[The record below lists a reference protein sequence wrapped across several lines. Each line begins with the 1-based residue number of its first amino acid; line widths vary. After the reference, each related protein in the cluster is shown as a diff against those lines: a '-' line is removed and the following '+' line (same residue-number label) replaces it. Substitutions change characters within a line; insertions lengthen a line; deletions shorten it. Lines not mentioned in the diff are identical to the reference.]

1 VCSSR
6 GLLTGLA
13 WACCSRG
20 IRHAWCGLVV
30 VFTHALRGIVVLAVS
45 VSSQSLTRLVWARC
59 SRGILH
65 AWHGLI
71 AVFSHALRGFVVLL
85 RGGGRSAGL
94 QVERGR
100 SVERDNIP
108 FRSNAR

>member
-1 VCSSR
+1 V
-6 GLLTGLA
+6 A
-13 WACCSRG
+13 
-20 IRHAWCGLVV
+20 
-30 VFTHALRGIVVLAVS
+30 VFSQALRGLVVLAVS
-45 VSSQSLTRLVWARC
+45 VTPGVVSSWSSHTPCGGSLFSQYPSRRSLLTHLVWARC

-65 AWHGLI
+65 AWRGLI